1 MVCPREVPDPIS
13 STCDFPMSLTLFSS
27 LWGVLLGLMWPGG
40 FLLQAVAV
48 APLWFLAHSPWQTL
62 CQPHQWKACGMVGR
76 PGCGGVLAVEGVVV
90 GWRGLGW
97 APSVVAGLWGW
108 LPGQDA
114 AASQEVVALWVGL
127 ELGVCLKRE
136 MR

>member
-1 MVCPREVPDPIS
+1 
-13 STCDFPMSLTLFSS
+13 
-27 LWGVLLGLMWPGG
+27 
-40 FLLQAVAV
+40 
-48 APLWFLAHSPWQTL
+48 
-62 CQPHQWKACGMVGR
+62 MVGR
-76 PGCGGVLAVEGVVV
+76 RGCGGVLAVEGVVV